1 MPTHP
6 FNMSGNICSD
16 LYAMSDARIKP
27 LGNKPDH
34 QEKLITSMEIAET
47 GASEDRITAL
57 ERKVSAMET
66 PVRGLVDELL
76 DFKAITRTMS
86 KQNGKPGLVEFTQE
100 PVVQDTAALV
110 PDASS
115 ASPFVAAP
123 KECSTVIRPRA
134 AAHQPDAPVTP
145 AEPKMV
151 RIMQSDGTMRMEIRR
166 GDNATIDAGVGCY
179 HAKNSRC

>member
-1 MPTHP
+1 
-6 FNMSGNICSD
+6 
-16 LYAMSDARIKP
+16 MSDARIKP
-27 LGNKPDH
+27 RDESDH
-34 QEKLITSMEIAET
+34 QENLITSMEIAET
-47 GASEDRITAL
+47 GASEDRITTL

-66 PVRGLVDELL
+66 PVRGLIDELL

-86 KQNGKPGLVEFTQE
+86 RQNGKPGLVDFTQE

-134 AAHQPDAPVTP
+134 AAHQPDAPVAP

-151 RIMQSDGTMRMEIRR
+151 RIMQSDGTMKMEIRR
-166 GDNATIDAGVGCY
+166 GGDSTIDAGAGSC
-179 HAKNSRC
+179 HARNSR